1 MCISLCTYIHI
12 YVSIYLSIYPSIYL
26 SLSLSLYIY
35 IYAHMYRLPDPSK
48 EFVGPISVAPIP
60 GKGRADRTTRVD

>member
-1 MCISLCTYIHI
+1 
-12 YVSIYLSIYPSIYL
+12 
-26 SLSLSLYIY
+26 
-35 IYAHMYRLPDPSK
+35 MYRLPDPSK